1 MKRKVTLATTMVV
14 AVLIVMAPKT
24 EAEAP
29 VPDQIEIE
37 ITPKEYAQAELKH
50 RGYLR
55 NNWECL
61 ELLWQKESNWR
72 PKADNPKSTAFGI
85 AQMLG
90 EKSTDPFTQ
99 IDNGL
104 RYIEHRYGN
113 PCKAWEA
120 WQERDKKGV
129 GWY

>member
-14 AVLIVMAPKT
+14 AGLIVLAPRT

-29 VPDQIEIE
+29 VADQPKM
-37 ITPKEYAQAELKH
+37 TPKEYAQAELIH

-61 ELLWQKESNWR
+61 ESLWQKESNWR

-85 AQMLG
+85 AQMLN
-90 EKSTDPFTQ
+90 ETSTDPMVQ

-120 WQERDKKGV
+120 WQERDKRGV

>member
-1 MKRKVTLATTMVV
+1 MKRNLTLATTMAV
-14 AVLIVMAPKT
+14 AVLIVLVPKS

-29 VPDQIEIE
+29 VPDQIQ

-61 ELLWQKESNWR
+61 ESLWQKESNWR

-85 AQMLG
+85 AQLLG
-90 EKSTDPFTQ
+90 EESKDFITQ

-113 PCKAWEA
+113 PCSAWEA
-120 WQERDKKGV
+120 WKERDKKGV

>member
-14 AVLIVMAPKT
+14 AVLLVTVPNS

-29 VPDQIEIE
+29 VPVEPKIS
-37 ITPKEYAQAELKH
+37 PKEYAQAELKH

-61 ELLWQKESNWR
+61 ESLWQKESNWR

-85 AQMLG
+85 AQLLG
-90 EKSTDPFTQ
+90 ETSTDPFTQ

>member
-1 MKRKVTLATTMVV
+1 MKRNLTLATTMAV
-14 AVLIVMAPKT
+14 AVLIVLVPNS
-24 EAEAP
+24 EEEAP
-29 VPDQIEIE
+29 VPDQIQ

-61 ELLWQKESNWR
+61 EALWQKESNWR
-72 PKADNPKSTAFGI
+72 PKADNPTSTAFGI
-85 AQMLG
+85 AQLLG
-90 EKSTDPFTQ
+90 EESKDFITQ

>member
-1 MKRKVTLATTMVV
+1 MKRNLTLATTMAV
-14 AVLIVMAPKT
+14 AVLLVLVPNS

-29 VPDQIEIE
+29 VPDQIQM
-37 ITPKEYAQAELKH
+37 TPKEYAQAELVH

-61 ELLWQKESNWR
+61 ESLWQKESNWR
-72 PKADNPKSTAFGI
+72 PKADNPKSSAFGI
-85 AQMLG
+85 AQMLN

-113 PCKAWEA
+113 PCSAWEA
-120 WQERDKKGV
+120 WKERDKRGV

>member
-1 MKRKVTLATTMVV
+1 MKRNLTLATTMGV
-14 AVLIVMAPKT
+14 AVLIVLVPKS

-29 VPDQIEIE
+29 VADQIQ
-37 ITPKEYAQAELKH
+37 ITPKEYAQAELIH

-61 ELLWQKESNWR
+61 ESLWQKESNWR
-72 PKADNPKSTAFGI
+72 PKADNPKSSAFGI
-85 AQMLG
+85 AQMLN
-90 EKSTDPFTQ
+90 ETSTDPFTQ

-120 WQERDKKGV
+120 WKERDKRGV

>member
-1 MKRKVTLATTMVV
+1 MKRNLTLATTMGV
-14 AVLIVMAPKT
+14 AVLIVLVPT
-24 EAEAP
+24 SEAEAP
-29 VPDQIEIE
+29 VPDQKTI
-37 ITPKEYAQAELKH
+37 ITPKEYAQNELKH

-61 ELLWQKESNWR
+61 EALWQKESNWR
-72 PKADNPKSTAFGI
+72 PLADNPKSTAFGI

-90 EKSTDPFTQ
+90 EESKDFTTQ

-120 WQERDKKGV
+120 WKERDKKGV